1 MENKKRKALIIII
14 CCSAF
19 FLAGTTILLFF
30 MLQKEKSGFDT
41 PEAAAEKI
49 MNASV
54 NKDWKTIIDLTT
66 DDTLEMLLQ
75 ADAEKVKAKDISSA
89 AQLRDWAEQNAATV
103 PDPMN
108 GKTILQ
114 YSLGETQTMS
124 SDQYVKYF
132 LGGEGDNAYYPFLK
146 SKEEI
151 AVVELKYTM
160 QDGNEERERSDSV
173 VSFKS
178 DGRWYPLT
186 GVQVIDSML
195 GMN

>member
-30 MLQKEKSGFDT
+30 MLQKEKNGFDT

-114 YSLGETQTMS
+114 YSLGETQTIIPCRMAMKNASGAIRWFPS
-124 SDQYVKYF
+124 SRM
-132 LGGEGDNAYYPFLK
+132 E
-146 SKEEI
+146 
-151 AVVELKYTM
+151 
-160 QDGNEERERSDSV
+160 DGIRLPGSR
-173 VSFKS
+173 
-178 DGRWYPLT
+178 
-186 GVQVIDSML
+186 
-195 GMN
+195 